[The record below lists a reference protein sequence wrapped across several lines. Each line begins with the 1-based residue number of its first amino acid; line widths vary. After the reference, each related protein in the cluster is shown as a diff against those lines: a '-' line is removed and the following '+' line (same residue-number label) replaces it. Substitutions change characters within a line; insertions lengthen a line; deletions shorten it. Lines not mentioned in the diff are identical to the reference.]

1 MYSVDLPW
9 PPKTIS
15 WTLSVCRIIALES
28 LCMEATR
35 MSINQSISQS
45 INQSDI
51 INVAKINIMLLRSPW
66 ERSHYRMQL

>member
-35 MSINQSISQS
+35 MSINQSI
-45 INQSDI
+45 
-51 INVAKINIMLLRSPW
+51 R
-66 ERSHYRMQL
+66 YY